1 MSDLKGRID
10 FITLIEVKEANPNG
24 DPSNGNRPRQI
35 DSGLGE
41 MSDVCIKR
49 KIRNRLQDFG
59 ASIFVQSEDRA
70 IDGLT
75 SLSKRFETN
84 IDAKLRKDKNA
95 LFEAVNKEWLDVR
108 CFGQVFAFK
117 GETVSLGVRGAV
129 TIQPAFSISE
139 IETETTSIV
148 KSVNSEETKDGK
160 KASDTMGE
168 KHRVKYGLYV
178 LKGSINARTASK
190 NGVSD
195 EDVELLI
202 KAIKTMF
209 INDDTSAR
217 PAGSMNI
224 KDMYVFYHNEI
235 DGQYSPMEVF
245 DSLEIKPIVD
255 YPEKF
260 EDYEVSL
267 KELEGLNTAKL

>member
-24 DPSNGNRPRQI
+24 DPSNGNRPRQT

-49 KIRNRLQDFG
+49 KIRNRLQDSG

-70 IDGLT
+70 TDGLT
-75 SLSKRFETN
+75 SLSKRFENN
-84 IDAKLRKDKNA
+84 IDAKLRKDRNA
-95 LFEAVNKEWLDVR
+95 LFEAVNKQWLDVR

-178 LKGSINARTASK
+178 LKGSVNARTAAK
-190 NGVSD
+190 NGVSA
-195 EDVELLI
+195 EDVELLLD
-202 KAIKTMF
+202 AIKTMF
-209 INDDTSAR
+209 VNDDTSAR

-224 KDMYVFYHNEI
+224 RDMYVFYHDNI
-235 DGQYSPMEVF
+235 DGQYSPLEVF
-245 DSLEIKPIVD
+245 NSLKIEALTD
-255 YPEKF
+255 YPEKYEDYKIELESF
-260 EDYEVSL
+260 ED
-267 KELEGLNTAKL
+267 LETKKL